1 MTRAIRGLDR
11 DAPST
16 RSSPAVIEPRPY
28 CLACRRARNMCA
40 CAALRPFTIGFGL
53 ALLMHP
59 KEAKVAIGTGRL
71 THRAVTGSH
80 LFVGDR
86 LDDDPRL
93 ATLLAADVA
102 PAILFPRPDALDLD
116 RATPSEAAALFG
128 GRRPLVLV
136 VDGTWTTAKSL
147 LRLAP
152 RLASLPALRFLPT
165 RPSRYGRLRKEP
177 RADCWSTLESVH
189 HLIDRFDALGLAP
202 APGRTHDHLLAM
214 MEDLVHRQLAFDQGP
229 RATRGGRQRP
239 EA

>member
-1 MTRAIRGLDR
+1 MTSAVRRLDR
-11 DAPST
+11 GARST
-16 RSSPAVIEPRPY
+16 RSSAAVIEPRPY

-59 KEAKVAIGTGRL
+59 KEARVAIGTGRL
-71 THRAVTGSH
+71 THRAVVGSH
-80 LFVGDR
+80 LVVGDR

-93 ATLLAADVA
+93 AALLGADVA

-116 RATPSEAAALFG
+116 RATPCDAADLFG

-152 RLASLPALRFLPT
+152 RLASLPALRFTPT

-202 APGRTHDHLLAM
+202 APGRAHDHLLTM
-214 MEDLVHRQLAFDQGP
+214 MEDLVTRQLSFEP
-229 RATRGGRQRP
+229 ERKATRGLRAP
-239 EA
+239 HSS